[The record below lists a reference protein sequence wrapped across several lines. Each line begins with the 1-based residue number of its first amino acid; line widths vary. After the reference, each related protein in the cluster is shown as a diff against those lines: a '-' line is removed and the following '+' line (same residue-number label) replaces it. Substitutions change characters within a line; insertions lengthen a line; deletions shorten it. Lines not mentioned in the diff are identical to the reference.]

1 MLAQFQSR
9 YPTGSLI
16 SELLTIYHG
25 KFLVRVLVQIDGV
38 TRATGMAAAETLE
51 EAEDKARNRAI
62 AVMAI
67 DQTSSHLPSDASTQP
82 ATGAMLEPKT
92 SKEFS
97 LELVKPNLNPS
108 SFTTTEPLL
117 ELDYASVSPSPPE
130 DAKPAIASVLEV
142 KGTSK
147 LSTVTVN
154 QLAPEDDVFGEFG
167 MIPETHSQSGSE
179 SLTAV
184 SSSNVTPL
192 VTPSYQPQAI
202 TEFETQI
209 NLSEPIDL
217 SEDLL
222 TIGVKLQELGWTPE
236 QESEYLERTYGKS
249 SRQQLTP
256 EQVQEFRRYLELFS
270 QTTKE
275 LKALKW
281 SNQRGREYLAQTYNR
296 KSRQHLNI
304 QELQEF
310 LEYLQT
316 ERDRRS

>member
-1 MLAQFQSR
+1 MMLAQFQSR

-67 DQTSSHLPSDASTQP
+67 DQTSSSLPSDASTQP

-97 LELVKPNLNPS
+97 PELVQPNLNPS
-108 SFTTTEPLL
+108 PFTTTEPLL
-117 ELDYASVSPSPPE
+117 ELDYASVSPPPPE

-147 LSTVTVN
+147 RSTVTAN

-167 MIPETHSQSGSE
+167 MIPDPHSQSGSE
-179 SLTAV
+179 SLTAG
-184 SSSNVTPL
+184 SSN
-192 VTPSYQPQAI
+192 VTPSYQPQTI

-209 NLSEPIDL
+209 NRSEPIDL